1 MREFGRSNTQSF
13 RAADVISITTREITP
28 QPVRYDGVPER
39 TDRSHQGAAS
49 SGPEA
54 QPARKESRM
63 DGSTKLALFEQTI
76 LPHLNSAYN
85 LARWLTRNEDDAQ
98 DVVQEAYMRAFRFF
112 DGFKGG
118 DGKSWMLAVVRNT
131 CLTWRRREKG
141 SVTAV
146 PFDETAHGSDR
157 AASAEA
163 GLVEEARLGTLRN
176 CIESLPLEYREVI
189 IMREL
194 EELSY
199 REIADAA
206 SVPIGT
212 VMSRL
217 ARARK
222 RLEECVTSRMK
233 RHPR

>member
-1 MREFGRSNTQSF
+1 MREFGRVNTQPF
-13 RAADVISITTREITP
+13 RAADVISIASREITP
-28 QPVRYDGVPER
+28 QPDRY
-39 TDRSHQGAAS
+39 SGATS
-49 SGPEA
+49 SGSEA
-54 QPARKESRM
+54 RALRKESRM
-63 DGSTKLALFEQTI
+63 NGSTKLALFEETI

-85 LARWLTRNEDDAQ
+85 LARWLTRNDYDAQ
-98 DVVQEAYMRAFRFF
+98 DVVQEAYLRAFRFF

-118 DGKSWMLAVVRNT
+118 DGKAWLLAIVRNT

-141 SVTAV
+141 NITAV
-146 PFDETAHGSDR
+146 PFDETAHGSNR
-157 AASAEA
+157 GANAEA
-163 GLVEEARLGTLRN
+163 SLVEEAGLGTLRN
-176 CIESLPLEYREVI
+176 CIESLPPEYREVI

-199 REIADAA
+199 REIADTA

-233 RHPR
+233 RYPR

>member
-1 MREFGRSNTQSF
+1 MREFGRVNTQPF
-13 RAADVISITTREITP
+13 RAADVISIASREITP
-28 QPVRYDGVPER
+28 QPDRY
-39 TDRSHQGAAS
+39 SAKS
-49 SGPEA
+49 SGSEA
-54 QPARKESRM
+54 RTLRKEPGM
-63 DGSTKLALFEQTI
+63 NGSTKLALFEETI

-85 LARWLTRNEDDAQ
+85 LARWLTRNDYDAQ
-98 DVVQEAYMRAFRFF
+98 DVVQEAYLRAFRFF

-118 DGKSWMLAVVRNT
+118 DGKAWLLAIVRNT

-141 SVTAV
+141 NITAV
-146 PFDETAHGSDR
+146 PFDETAHGANR
-157 AASAEA
+157 GASAEA
-163 GLVEEARLGTLRN
+163 GLVEEAGLGTLRN
-176 CIESLPLEYREVI
+176 CIESLPPEYREVI
-189 IMREL
+189 VMREL

-199 REIADAA
+199 REIADTA

-233 RHPR
+233 RYPR

>member
-1 MREFGRSNTQSF
+1 
-13 RAADVISITTREITP
+13 
-28 QPVRYDGVPER
+28 
-39 TDRSHQGAAS
+39 
-49 SGPEA
+49 
-54 QPARKESRM
+54 M

-98 DVVQEAYMRAFRFF
+98 DVVQETYLRAFRFF
-112 DGFKGG
+112 DSFKGG
-118 DGKSWMLAVVRNT
+118 NGKTWLPAVVRNT
-131 CLTWRRREKG
+131 CLTWRRRERG
-141 SVTAV
+141 TVTAV
-146 PFDETAHGSDR
+146 PFDETAHCSDR
-157 AASAEA
+157 AANAEA
-163 GLVEEARLGTLRN
+163 RLVAEARLGMLRN

-189 IMREL
+189 ILREL

-199 REIADAA
+199 REIADTA

>member
-1 MREFGRSNTQSF
+1 MREGERSNTQSF
-13 RAADVISITTREITP
+13 RAAELISIDTRDVTA
-28 QPVRYDGVPER
+28 QPVRCGVPKRSER
-39 TDRSHQGAAS
+39 LHHCAGS
-49 SGPEA
+49 SGPELR
-54 QPARKESRM
+54 PALKESRM
-63 DGSTKLALFEQTI
+63 DGSTKLAVFEQTI

-98 DVVQEAYMRAFRFF
+98 DVVQEAYLRAFRFF
-112 DGFKGG
+112 DSFKGG
-118 DGKSWMLAVVRNT
+118 NGKTWLLAVVRNT
-131 CLTWRRREKG
+131 CLTWRRRERG
-141 SVTAV
+141 TVTAV
-146 PFDETAHGSDR
+146 PFDETAHCSDR
-157 AASAEA
+157 AANAEA
-163 GLVEEARLGTLRN
+163 RLVAEARLGMLRN

-199 REIADAA
+199 REIADTA

-233 RHPR
+233 RYPR

>member
-1 MREFGRSNTQSF
+1 
-13 RAADVISITTREITP
+13 
-28 QPVRYDGVPER
+28 
-39 TDRSHQGAAS
+39 
-49 SGPEA
+49 
-54 QPARKESRM
+54 M

-98 DVVQEAYMRAFRFF
+98 DVVQEAYLRAFRFF
-112 DGFKGG
+112 DSFKGG
-118 DGKSWMLAVVRNT
+118 DGKAWLLAVVRNT
-131 CLTWRRREKG
+131 CITWRRWEKG
-141 SVTAV
+141 NVTAI
-146 PFDETAHGSDR
+146 PFDEMAHGSDR
-157 AASAEA
+157 AANAEA
-163 GLVEEARLGTLRN
+163 GLVEKARLGTLRN

-189 IMREL
+189 TMREL

-199 REIADAA
+199 KEIADSA

-222 RLEECVTSRMK
+222 RLEECVASRMK
-233 RHPR
+233 RYPR